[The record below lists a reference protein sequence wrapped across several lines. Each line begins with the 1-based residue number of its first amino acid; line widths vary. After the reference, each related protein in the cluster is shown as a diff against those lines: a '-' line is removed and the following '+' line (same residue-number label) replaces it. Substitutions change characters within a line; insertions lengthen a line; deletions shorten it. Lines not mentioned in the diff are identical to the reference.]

1 MEEKFIALMNK
12 TLEVGEGSVE
22 MNEFLESN
30 PRFDSLGT
38 LMILLM
44 LEDEYG
50 IIISSDEFQK
60 FKYVKDLYDYVVKNA
75 TKHPEE

>member
-1 MEEKFIALMNK
+1 MEERFIELMNK
-12 TLEVGEGSVE
+12 TLEVGEISVE
-22 MNEFLESN
+22 MNESIENN

-50 IIISSDEFQK
+50 IIISSEEFQK
-60 FKYVKDLYDYVVKNA
+60 FKYVRDLYAFVMQNA
-75 TKHPEE
+75 TKNK

>member
-22 MNEFLESN
+22 MNEYLENN

-50 IIISSDEFQK
+50 IIISSEDFQK

-75 TKHPEE
+75 TKNS